1 MNELARRLRELELPE
16 AVGLTGVAM
25 AVAGVAITADALV
38 RAAQDTSGASLLA
51 WYQRLLLGL
60 WSFRVEETLWFTAGL
75 LLLWWA
81 LGNGCRLGGW
91 ALPASRLAGGV
102 AVGFAL
108 VAVAIVLASTWVAL
122 TGHIGS
128 GLSEVQFTGRER
140 AFTWLRQVT
149 TALAGGLVWA
159 ILAARL
165 PDAEAQLAD
174 GSAEPEPDDEDVLEN
189 HPLSVAP
196 PPIPFEH
203 PAPEPEPAEEL
214 APEPEPDPE
223 VATGRRWP
231 VAAAV
236 TPTEPEPPSA
246 DGHTPSLA
254 TRARKDYHDRL
265 AYSPRRDEARAMVE
279 RIAELEEAG
288 ETVEAEQ
295 LAAQLAE
302 L

>member
-1 MNELARRLRELELPE
+1 VNEIARRLRELSLPE

-38 RAAQDTSGASLLA
+38 RAAQDTAGAALLD

-81 LGNGCRLGGW
+81 LANGCRLGGW

-108 VAVAIVLASTWVAL
+108 VAVAVILASTWVAL
-122 TGHIGS
+122 TGHLGS
-128 GLSEVQFTGRER
+128 GLSEVRFTGRER

-165 PDAEAQLAD
+165 PDAEGQLPAARPAQQD
-174 GSAEPEPDDEDVLEN
+174 PDEEPEHDRQ
-189 HPLSVAP
+189 PLSVAP
-196 PPIPFEH
+196 QPIPFQ
-203 PAPEPEPAEEL
+203 PAPEQPQ
-214 APEPEPDPE
+214 PEPELEAPLPDRLRPAPAPVAVPDPDPE
-223 VATGRRWP
+223 P
-231 VAAAV
+231 VAA
-236 TPTEPEPPSA
+236 
-246 DGHTPSLA
+246 DGSEASPA
-254 TRARKDYHDRL
+254 ARARRDYHDRL
-265 AYSPRRDEARAMVE
+265 AYSPRRDEARALVE
-279 RIAELEEAG
+279 RIAELEQAG
-288 ETVEAEQ
+288 DTAEAEQ
-295 LAAQLAE
+295 LVAQLSD

>member
-1 MNELARRLRELELPE
+1 MNELARRLRQLPLPE

-38 RAAQDTSGASLLA
+38 RAAQDTAGASLLA

-60 WSFRVEETLWFTAGL
+60 WTFRVEETLWFTAGL

-108 VAVAIVLASTWVAL
+108 VAVAIVLASTFVAL

-165 PDAEAQLAD
+165 PDAEGQLPSQAD
-174 GSAEPEPDDEDVLEN
+174 RGGA
-189 HPLSVAP
+189 
-196 PPIPFEH
+196 
-203 PAPEPEPAEEL
+203 
-214 APEPEPDPE
+214 
-223 VATGRRWP
+223 RRQARLR
-231 VAAAV
+231 AAA
-236 TPTEPEPPSA
+236 A
-246 DGHTPSLA
+246 RRSL
-254 TRARKDYHDRL
+254 
-265 AYSPRRDEARAMVE
+265 RR
-279 RIAELEEAG
+279 
-288 ETVEAEQ
+288 
-295 LAAQLAE
+295 
-302 L
+302 

>member
-1 MNELARRLRELELPE
+1 MNELARRLRQLPLPE

-38 RAAQDTSGASLLA
+38 RAAQDTAGASLLA

-60 WSFRVEETLWFTAGL
+60 WTFRVEETLWFTAGL

-108 VAVAIVLASTWVAL
+108 VAVAIVLASTFVAL

-165 PDAEAQLAD
+165 PDAEGQLPSQAD
-174 GSAEPEPDDEDVLEN
+174 EEELDERPDFERQ
-189 HPLSVAP
+189 PLSVTP
-196 PPIPFEH
+196 SLIPFE
-203 PAPEPEPAEEL
+203 PAAPQNEREPEPEP
-214 APEPEPDPE
+214 EPEAEAPVD
-223 VATGRRWP
+223 RRWP
-231 VAAAV
+231 APAPVG
-236 TPTEPEPPSA
+236 PPEPKLPAA
-246 DGHTPSLA
+246 DGNAGSPA
-254 TRARKDYHDRL
+254 ARARKDYHDRL
-265 AYSPRRDEARAMVE
+265 AYSPRRDEARALVE
-279 RIAELEEAG
+279 RIAELEQAG
-288 ETVEAEQ
+288 ETGEAEQ